1 MDIDAAGDDDNL
13 WAKELAFAERGLE
26 AVQNLRRVKNEAQS
40 APPPKPQAP
49 QAPPTVV
56 QPTTPFESND
66 LLGPDDSDDDDPDA
80 DDDDLARD
88 VDGNLAPIEDT
99 DDFMELNMMHD
110 QELPPIPQDDYAR
123 EIEIEDIRQ
132 QHIMANQR
140 RREANYLD
148 NVKSLNITSLRI
160 HASEFGRTRVQ
171 EGEQCEL
178 LKRGDNGN
186 VTGNVVKIPLVGSLE
201 FLDSEEERAMF
212 HELDGK
218 PWTDRNPAWKT
229 ERLESLQKWLKAAE
243 ALVNGKDRNAK
254 KVVLNMNEFVGWT
267 YLYRFMKE
275 EAVATALQGLGN
287 LLLPNNAANDA
298 DTEDYANLNWIRE
311 REKFLD
317 GLIQLLP
324 THEQMQSLEASANIA
339 ESGDGDFDRYGNP
352 EILSFTWSYLF
363 FLLIYRQVIVHEFFI
378 FCTYKHKVA
387 PQLEAVSTQIQFKV
401 NKEESQDDIMHQKWQ
416 ELLNKFALFRDIL
429 TGRQDRFTH
438 HLQRY
443 LTLSHERIKISH
455 ERNMVRSE
463 KVVFATVYDWMSKN
477 NKTDDI
483 ATLDDAKL
491 TTEKL
496 FATEFFD
503 NAPTLPSPPESTGT
517 ESAPPTGLINRF
529 FTGIFGTGT

>member
-40 APPPKPQAP
+40 APPPKP
-49 QAPPTVV
+49 TVV
-56 QPTTPFESND
+56 QPTTPFETND

-110 QELPPIPQDDYAR
+110 QELPQIPQDDYAR

-160 HASEFGRTRVQ
+160 HASEFGRTRIQ

-178 LKRGDNGN
+178 LKRDENGRVIGDK
-186 VTGNVVKIPLVGSLE
+186 VVKIPLVGSLE

-218 PWTDRNPAWKT
+218 PWADRNPAWKT
-229 ERLESLQKWLKAAE
+229 ERLKSLQDWLKTAE
-243 ALVNGKDRNAK
+243 TLVALDDPNNENAE

-267 YLYRFMKE
+267 YLYRFMKDVE
-275 EAVATALQGLGN
+275 VATALQRLGN
-287 LLLPNNAANDA
+287 LLLPNNAEATKEYGD
-298 DTEDYANLNWIRE
+298 LNWIRE
-311 REKFLD
+311 RAKFLD
-317 GLIQLLP
+317 GLVKLLP
-324 THEQMQSLEASANIA
+324 TTDQMKKLDVTANIA
-339 ESGDGDFDRYGNP
+339 ESGDDGFDRYGDP

-363 FLLIYRQVIVHEFFI
+363 FLLIYRQVIAHEFFI

-387 PQLEAVSTQIQFKV
+387 PELEAVSTKIQIKV
-401 NKEESQDDIMHQKWQ
+401 NKEESRDDIMHQKWQ

-463 KVVFATVYDWMSKN
+463 KVVFATVYDWMTKN
-477 NKTDDI
+477 NKTKDI
-483 ATLDDAKL
+483 YALGNANL
-491 TTEKL
+491 TTDDVFK
-496 FATEFFD
+496 TEFF
-503 NAPTLPSPPESTGT
+503 NNTPPPPPPPQGELPPETTPPTLV
-517 ESAPPTGLINRF
+517 NRF
-529 FTGIFGTGT
+529 FSLFGTQPDAQT